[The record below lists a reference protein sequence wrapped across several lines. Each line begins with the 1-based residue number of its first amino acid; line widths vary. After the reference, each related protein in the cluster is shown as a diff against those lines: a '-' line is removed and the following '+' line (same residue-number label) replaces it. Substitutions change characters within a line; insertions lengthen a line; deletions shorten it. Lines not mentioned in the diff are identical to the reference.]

1 MLNVNVIEN
10 EHNKIKKES
19 NGTGA
24 RLETKM
30 DPKDEKMKLFNQHLN
45 KILVE
50 MNSEDYYL
58 QYKYAVHKATEK
70 SKNLEKSTQRAV
82 RLMREME
89 EQKKPIV
96 AT

>member
-1 MLNVNVIEN
+1 M
-10 EHNKIKKES
+10 
-19 NGTGA
+19 G
-24 RLETKM
+24 
-30 DPKDEKMKLFNQHLN
+30 
-45 KILVE
+45 
-50 MNSEDYYL
+50 
-58 QYKYAVHKATEK
+58 YAVHKATEK